1 MLKPYA
7 DLLAG
12 DLPYQ
17 GTQAEYVPDPI
28 AVGAVGGSGTR
39 VVAQVL
45 AEACVAMG
53 AAHNVSNDAV
63 EWPPLEKFLR
73 PAMLDRYSRATVLRN
88 AFNLFEK
95 LLYLRRET
103 LGLSGRIGWKVP
115 GTHLWLEELAAYFP
129 QMQYVHVIRHGLD
142 MAYSSNQR
150 QLRVWG
156 HLLGIEARFDAD
168 NRAAPADALEFWL
181 RANEAAIERA
191 DRLLNGRFFL
201 LRFEELCDRPER
213 ELRRLFD
220 FLGVQADDE
229 QLAGLAAQIR
239 SPKSRNRYQRQT
251 WRDDFSDQQLQR
263 LAALGYTA
271 AVTEQAGS

>member
-7 DLLAG
+7 DLLG
-12 DLPYQ
+12 GELNYH
-17 GTQAEYVPDPI
+17 GTQAEYVPDPV

-45 AEACVAMG
+45 ADAGVAMG

-73 PAMLDRYSRATVLRN
+73 PALLDHYSRNTILCN

-103 LGLSGRIGWKVP
+103 LGLTGRIGWKVP
-115 GTHLWLEELAAYFP
+115 GTHLWLEELASYFP
-129 QMQYVHVIRHGLD
+129 QLQYVHVIRHGLD
-142 MAYSSNQR
+142 MAYSGNQR

-156 HLLGIEARFDAD
+156 HLLGLEASFDTD

-181 RANEAAIERA
+181 RANEAAIDRA

-201 LRFEELCDRPER
+201 LRFEELCDRPAR
-213 ELRRLFD
+213 ELRRLLD
-220 FLGVQADDE
+220 FLGIQASDGM
-229 QLAGLAAQIR
+229 LAELAAKIR
-239 SPKSRNRYQRQT
+239 SPRSRNRYQQHP
-251 WRDDFSDQQLQR
+251 WRDDFSEPQLQR

-271 AVTEQAGS
+271 EMGEAALS